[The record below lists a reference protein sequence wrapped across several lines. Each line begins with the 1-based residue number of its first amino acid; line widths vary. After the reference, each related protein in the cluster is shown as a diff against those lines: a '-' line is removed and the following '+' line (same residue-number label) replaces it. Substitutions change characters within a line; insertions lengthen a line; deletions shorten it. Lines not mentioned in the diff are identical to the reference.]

1 MVNFPTSI
9 DAFNNPTNSDNLDT
23 VGVVHHEQHSNA
35 NDAIEALETKVGI
48 TGSADTNSL
57 DYKVA
62 NKTDKLTITDV
73 KIANYSANAN
83 EYIPCNIS

>member
-1 MVNFPTSI
+1 MTVNFPTSI

-23 VGVVHHEQHSNA
+23 VGVVHHTQHSEH

-48 TGSADTNSL
+48 TNSADANSL

-62 NKTDKLTITDV
+62 HKLDSV
-73 KIANYSANAN
+73 GA
-83 EYIPCNIS
+83 